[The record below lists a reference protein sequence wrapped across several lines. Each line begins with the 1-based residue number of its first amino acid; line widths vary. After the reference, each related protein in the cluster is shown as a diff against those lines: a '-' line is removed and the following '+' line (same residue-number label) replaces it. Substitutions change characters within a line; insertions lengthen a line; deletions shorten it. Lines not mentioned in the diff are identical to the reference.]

1 MSSPS
6 ISYIYKCKNRKCKSF
21 KKETRLPDSPADH
34 VQKNGELPR
43 CSECQSPLK
52 FARMDYPKEV
62 FRNPRGPIDL
72 SMSQEDLQRIIRAAE
87 KTVRDGVD
95 PGKSS

>member
-1 MSSPS
+1 
-6 ISYIYKCKNRKCKSF
+6 
-21 KKETRLPDSPADH
+21 
-34 VQKNGELPR
+34 
-43 CSECQSPLK
+43 
-52 FARMDYPKEV
+52 MDYPKEV